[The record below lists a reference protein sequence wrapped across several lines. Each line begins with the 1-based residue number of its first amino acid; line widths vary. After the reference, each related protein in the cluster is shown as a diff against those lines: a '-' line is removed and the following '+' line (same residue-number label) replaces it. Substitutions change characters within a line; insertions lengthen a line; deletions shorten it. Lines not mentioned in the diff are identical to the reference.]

1 MHNTHLLF
9 ATKGNFT
16 ENKNLIIAQYW
27 GASLNSHYRPR
38 ILCFSKVL
46 HTWLL
51 KMTKSTESWYLH
63 SYKNSTFFP
72 LQLWNVKYNQQQQ
85 REECFTHWAAMW
97 HLQNLSIHPMLHSFI
112 LHLLRL
118 EGKIFLC
125 YCSVQL
131 LEAGNWNAWDLQ
143 KLACQQLCWRKYPE
157 PRQFSRGCSLNS
169 PTPSNSLEPGTQMA
183 PTNHLRL
190 MICQYVQ
197 DHKKKNAI
205 FLFLLPN

>member
-85 REECFTHWAAMW
+85 LEECFTHWAAMW

-118 EGKIFLC
+118 EGKSFFAI
-125 YCSVQL
+125 VQL
-131 LEAGNWNAWDLQ
+131 NSLKQGSEMPGTSKNWPVNSSAEGNTLS
-143 KLACQQLCWRKYPE
+143 P
-157 PRQFSRGCSLNS
+157 GNS
-169 PTPSNSLEPGTQMA
+169 PGAALWTA
-183 PTNHLRL
+183 PHHQTH
-190 MICQYVQ
+190 
-197 DHKKKNAI
+197 
-205 FLFLLPN
+205 